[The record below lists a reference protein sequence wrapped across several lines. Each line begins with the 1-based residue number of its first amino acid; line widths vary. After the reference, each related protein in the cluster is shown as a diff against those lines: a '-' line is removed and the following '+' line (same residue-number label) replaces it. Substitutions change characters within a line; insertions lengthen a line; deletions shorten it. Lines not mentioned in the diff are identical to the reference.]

1 MADAAARP
9 PLAAVGLRE
18 GDHVRFRRGSTGHW
32 TEGVVTG
39 REKDGSVALQD
50 RKGASR
56 AIPLARLEV
65 RRPGPR
71 GALRWIPA
79 TELAARREQLAL
91 FG

>member
-1 MADAAARP
+1 MRPGGRRSPPSACVPGIGCASAAA
-9 PLAAVGLRE
+9 AA
-18 GDHVRFRRGSTGHW
+18 GHW

-39 REKDGSVALQD
+39 RERDGSVGLHD

-56 AIPLARLEV
+56 AITPSRLEV

-71 GALRWIPA
+71 GAPRWIPVA
-79 TELAARREQLAL
+79 ELAASREQLSL

>member
-1 MADAAARP
+1 VDDAGRP
-9 PLAAVGLRE
+9 PLAALGLRP
-18 GDHVRFRRGSTGHW
+18 GDRVRFRRGATGHW

-39 REKDGSVALQD
+39 RERDGSVGLQED

-56 AIPLARLEV
+56 AIAPSRLEV

-71 GALRWIPA
+71 GGLRWIPVA
-79 TELAARREQLAL
+79 ELAASREQLSL

>member
-1 MADAAARP
+1 M
-9 PLAAVGLRE
+9 
-18 GDHVRFRRGSTGHW
+18 RFRRSEASHW

-39 REKDGSVALQD
+39 RERDGSVGLQED

-56 AIPLARLEV
+56 AIAPSRLEV

-71 GALRWIPA
+71 GARRWIPVA
-79 TELAARREQLAL
+79 ELAACREQLSL

>member
-1 MADAAARP
+1 MTESSGRP
-9 PLAAVGLRE
+9 PLAALGLRP
-18 GDHVRFRRGSTGHW
+18 GDRVRFRRGTGHW

-39 REKDGSVALQD
+39 RERDGSVALQD

-56 AIPLARLEV
+56 AIAAARLEV

-71 GALRWIPA
+71 GAPRWLA
-79 TELAARREQLAL
+79 VEELAARREQLSL

>member
-1 MADAAARP
+1 MPRRRTSLPFTKSRP
-9 PLAAVGLRE
+9 ACGAWNV
-18 GDHVRFRRGSTGHW
+18 T
-32 TEGVVTG
+32 VTG